1 MKSRLRGS
9 NLTFERPNPFRASCI
24 PGYNQW
30 LMPSVLVTG
39 SCGLIGS
46 EVSLFFARQGFQVFG
61 IDSNH
66 RAVFFGPEG
75 DTSWVLGRLREEIP
89 GYRHQALDIR
99 DRDGV
104 LALMKEL
111 RPGLIIHTAA
121 QPSHDR
127 AAAIPFL
134 DFEVNAL
141 GTLHLL
147 EAARQFCPESPF
159 IHMSTNK
166 VYGDR
171 PNLIPM
177 RELETRWDYA
187 DPNYENGIPEDFSI
201 DQSKHSIFGAS
212 KVAGDVMVQEYGRYF
227 NMPTCCLRGGCLT
240 GPNHSG
246 VELHGFLSY
255 LIKCN
260 VEGREYKV
268 FGYKGKQVRD
278 NIHSEDVAL
287 FMYEFAKAPRVAEVY
302 NLGGGKDNACSI
314 LEAFRMAEAVT
325 GVPMK
330 WRYVEENR
338 IGDHICY
345 YSDLHKMK
353 EHYPNW
359 SITKPLASIFQE
371 IAGSWMKRLAGAV

>member
-1 MKSRLRGS
+1 MMS
-9 NLTFERPNPFRASCI
+9 N
-24 PGYNQW
+24 
-30 LMPSVLVTG
+30 PSVLVSG

-46 EVSLFFARQGFQVFG
+46 EVSLFFARHGFRVIG

-75 DTSWVLGRLREEIP
+75 DTSWVLRRLRREIP
-89 GYRHQALDIR
+89 EYRHEALDIR
-99 DRDGV
+99 NREAL
-104 LALMKEL
+104 LALMDEV
-111 RPGLIIHTAA
+111 RPNLIIHTAA

-141 GTLHLL
+141 GTLHML
-147 EAARQFCPESPF
+147 EAVRRACPESPF

-171 PNLIPM
+171 PNTIPLK
-177 RELETRWDYA
+177 ELETRWDYA
-187 DPNYENGIPEDFSI
+187 DPQYENGIPEDFPI

-212 KVAGDVMVQEYGRYF
+212 KLAGDIMVQEYGRYF

-260 VEGREYKV
+260 MEEREYKIY
-268 FGYKGKQVRD
+268 GYKGKQVRD
-278 NIHSEDVAL
+278 NIHSEDVAH
-287 FMYEFAKAPRVAEVY
+287 FMYEFWKAPRVAEVY
-302 NLGGGKDNACSI
+302 NLGGGRNNACSV
-314 LEAFRMAEAVT
+314 LEAFQMAENVT
-325 GVPMK
+325 GRAMK

-345 YSDLHKMK
+345 YSDLRKMK
-353 EHYPNW
+353 AHYPGW
-359 SITKPLASIFQE
+359 SITKPLHTIFGE
-371 IAGSWMKRLAGAV
+371 VAVSWNERLGRKAES

>member
-1 MKSRLRGS
+1 M
-9 NLTFERPNPFRASCI
+9 ASKK
-24 PGYNQW
+24 
-30 LMPSVLVTG
+30 LLVTG

-46 EVSLFFARQGFQVFG
+46 EILRFFARDNFAITG
-61 IDSNH
+61 IDDNH

-75 DTSWVLGRLREEIP
+75 DTAWVLERLHATIP
-89 GYRHQALDIR
+89 GYRHEALDIR
-99 DRDGV
+99 NREGV
-104 LALMKEL
+104 LALMREL
-111 RPGLIIHTAA
+111 RPDLIIHTAA

-147 EAARQFCPESPF
+147 EAARQFCPEAPF

-171 PNLIPM
+171 PNTIALT
-177 RELETRWDYA
+177 ELETRWDYA
-187 DPNYENGIPEDFSI
+187 DPAYSHGISEDFSI
-201 DQSKHSIFGAS
+201 DQSKHSLFGAS
-212 KVAGDVMVQEYGRYF
+212 KLAGDVMVQEYGRYF

-260 VEGREYKV
+260 VEEREYKV
-268 FGYKGKQVRD
+268 YGYKGKQVRD
-278 NIHSEDVAL
+278 NIHSEDVAR
-287 FMYEFAKAPRVAEVY
+287 FAYEFWKAPRVAEVY
-302 NLGGGKDNACSI
+302 NLGGGKDNACSV
-314 LEAFRMAEAVT
+314 LEAFRLAEEAT
-325 GVPMK
+325 GTPMR
-330 WRYVEENR
+330 WRYVDENR

-345 YSDLHKMK
+345 YSDLRKIK
-353 EHYPNW
+353 AHYPAW
-359 SITKPLASIFQE
+359 DLSKSLPDIFGE
-371 IAGSWMKRLAGAV
+371 IAASWLQRLPVRA